1 MASLI
6 PEMKGARRRSGLPVR
21 VRNNTPSASV
31 VSVMENS
38 HNIESRIRDEGV
50 DSGLS
55 SECTTPTGGSPPP
68 RQARVSN
75 ISALIAAS
83 RAKLEND
90 R

>member
-1 MASLI
+1 MASSI
-6 PEMKGARRRSGLPVR
+6 PEMVKGVRKRSGLPIR
-21 VRNNTPSASV
+21 IRNIPQNVP
-31 VSVMENS
+31 
-38 HNIESRIRDEGV
+38 NIENNSQSRIRDEGI

-55 SECTTPTGGSPPP
+55 SECTTPNGGSPAP
-68 RQARVSN
+68 RQPRTSS

>member
-1 MASLI
+1 MASSI
-6 PEMKGARRRSGLPVR
+6 PEMVKGARRRSGLPVR
-21 VRNNTPSASV
+21 VWNGPGNMTSHVNNS
-31 VSVMENS
+31 
-38 HNIESRIRDEGV
+38 ESRIRDEGI

-68 RQARVSN
+68 RQARTSN

>member
-1 MASLI
+1 MASSI
-6 PEMKGARRRSGLPVR
+6 AETVKGAKRRSGLPVR
-21 VRNNTPSASV
+21 VRNGPGNVTSL
-31 VSVMENS
+31 ENNS
-38 HNIESRIRDEGV
+38 ESRIRDEGI

-68 RQARVSN
+68 RQPRTSN